1 MLQCSSTWKTDGSNR
16 ASIKRN
22 RAKWGKNNSKGAL
35 WRLHFPQLWQ
45 GGGIADESLSPG
57 ALQLQDGAPRALGH
71 SGREAEPWLEMLLRG
86 ASPRAGTM
94 PGLVLSCASLPDPSD
109 AFPQLVHCVNDCSLG
124 ASGDGIL
131 HLVQCSPAQPNTAQ
145 HSPAQHSPA
154 RLQCLP
160 QEQEAELDVQLYHGW
175 KLHLILCVVGKYFS
189 VWY

>member
-1 MLQCSSTWKTDGSNR
+1 METPLPPALAGRRHCWWEPQPGCFAAAGWSSQSLRTLR
-16 ASIKRN
+16 KRS
-22 RAKWGKNNSKGAL
+22 RTLAGDAAE
-35 WRLHFPQLWQ
+35 
-45 GGGIADESLSPG
+45 GILTPCWDNA
-57 ALQLQDGAPRALGH
+57 R
-71 SGREAEPWLEMLLRG
+71 
-86 ASPRAGTM
+86 
-94 PGLVLSCASLPDPSD
+94 LVLSCASLPDSSD